1 MIKRSSHKL
10 TSQASAKYANY
21 KIELKICHFSSNK
34 SPQRSTTVNTK
45 PKVRVSISFLSI
57 SCVFKRICAH
67 RGDENGVCTNSL
79 WLTFTG
85 KYFPGNTHLNSII
98 VFASA
103 FDHWK
108 GTQFRIILILTTSF
122 SKENARGLNSHI
134 IVITVLEKRYS
145 QVSDPAFCTFFA
157 TFEELKTQFYTL
169 ILGMYSHIIHLY
181 LPCASTKYFTDNI
194 PFPWKWPM
202 L

>member
-1 MIKRSSHKL
+1 MQIIKLNSKFATFLQTNRTKGQLQWIRNPKFEWVFPSWVFPVFSNEFVL
-10 TSQASAKYANY
+10 
-21 KIELKICHFSSNK
+21 IEVMKTGI
-34 SPQRSTTVNTK
+34 
-45 PKVRVSISFLSI
+45 
-57 SCVFKRICAH
+57 
-67 RGDENGVCTNSL
+67 CTNSL

-181 LPCASTKYFTDNI
+181 PLCASTKYFTDNI